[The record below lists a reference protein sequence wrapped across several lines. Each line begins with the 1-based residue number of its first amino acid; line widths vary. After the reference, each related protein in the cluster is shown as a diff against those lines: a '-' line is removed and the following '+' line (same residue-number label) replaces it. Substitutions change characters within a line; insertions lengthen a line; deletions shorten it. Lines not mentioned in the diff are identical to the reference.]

1 MVKDLETTNRRYA
14 KKSLM
19 TFLEG
24 KKNLNWIIL
33 DNWIIGVIRSSGLIG
48 GKLQKLFD
56 ELRDY
61 GDNERHFLVHQKCK
75 KEGIL

>member
-24 KKNLNWIIL
+24 KKNL
-33 DNWIIGVIRSSGLIG
+33 NWIIGVIRSSGLIG